1 MDRSKKRSGAIS
13 SEALIGLGITVAA
26 LGVLG
31 LMLGWA
37 EQMRGISSPT
47 LWFGAGVALL
57 VLGAVCGVMAR
68 ARGPK

>member
-1 MDRSKKRSGAIS
+1 MDRSKKRDGAIS

-37 EQMRGISSPT
+37 QQMRGIASPT
-47 LWFGAGVALL
+47 LWFGVGAAML
-57 VLGAVCGVMAR
+57 VVGASCGVMAR
-68 ARGPK
+68 ARRPK